1 MKKRFKRLS
10 VHSLSDQ
17 GGLKNFMLGAK
28 SQAPK
33 IAAIEE
39 GAAEDAKDEGSK
51 TTGGKPTGDK
61 PTGGKPKGRKSSAS
75 KPSGAEKAPQE
86 EAPVKNDTEASEADN
101 IRMKLKR
108 TAEEKEKVRTINTN
122 DIRRIFLQ

>member
-39 GAAEDAKDEGSK
+39 GAAEDAKDEGS
-51 TTGGKPTGDK
+51 K

-122 DIRRIFLQ
+122 DTRRIFLQ